1 VQKTLQEVLE
11 TWLTRLQKEVEK
23 SEFMTSLLEK
33 NSLFSFT
40 PPQKIPD
47 VPKKMIPKEAF
58 KGLEAAKN
66 LAQLIDHTLLK
77 ADAIDSEF
85 KLLCEEAIEY
95 GFYSVCV
102 NASKLNLVVPLLKD
116 SNVKPIAVIGFPLG
130 CSTSLSKAFE
140 TKDAVSKG
148 AQEIDMVL
156 NIGALKSGSFSLVQD
171 DIQAVVEAAKPFP
184 VKVILETAALTDEQ
198 KTIACALS
206 KSAGAAFVKT
216 STGFGKGGATKED
229 IALMRKVVGENLGV
243 KASGGIRT
251 LSDALTM
258 IEAGA
263 NRIGA
268 SSSVAIIKEL
278 SDPSAKNKSSGGY

>member
-1 VQKTLQEVLE
+1 MLE
-11 TWLTRLQKEVEK
+11 TWLIKVQKEVEK

-40 PPQKIPD
+40 PPQK
-47 VPKKMIPKEAF
+47 VPEVSKKTIQKESL
-58 KGLEAAKN
+58 KGTNAAQN
-66 LAQLIDHTLLK
+66 LARLIDHTLLK
-77 ADAIDSEF
+77 AEALDSDF
-85 KLLCEEAIEY
+85 KKLCDEAIEF

-102 NASKLNLVVPLLKD
+102 NASKLNLVVPLLKN
-116 SNVKPIAVIGFPLG
+116 SSVKPIAVVGFPLG
-130 CSTSLSKAFE
+130 CSTTLSKAFE
-140 TKDAVSKG
+140 AKDAISKG

-156 NIGALKSGSFSLVQD
+156 NIGALKSGNYSLVQE
-171 DIQAVVEAAKPFP
+171 DIQAVVEATKPFP
-184 VKVILETAALTDEQ
+184 VKVILETASLTDEQ

-216 STGFGKGGATKED
+216 STGFGSGGATKED
-229 IALMRKVVGENLGV
+229 ITLMRKVVGENLGV

-251 LSDALTM
+251 LTDALTM

-268 SSSVAIIKEL
+268 SSSVAIVKEL
-278 SDPSAKNKSSGGY
+278 ANPSLKNNSTSGGY